1 MAAATC
7 SPGDQLPGLQAD
19 FNQIN
24 NILAEQVATVE
35 QEMAR
40 ISPWLKLLNTFGL
53 RTETTIINFSM
64 GKARDSAWN
73 EACNLATISSG
84 SLPAAIAAVDL
95 RVGAFGGLV
104 ASPPFL
110 VKLQLLPIRLRELNG
125 VRRVLDVGR
134 SAQDPLGILN

>member
-1 MAAATC
+1 
-7 SPGDQLPGLQAD
+7 
-19 FNQIN
+19 
-24 NILAEQVATVE
+24 
-35 QEMAR
+35 
-40 ISPWLKLLNTFGL
+40 
-53 RTETTIINFSM
+53 M

-110 VKLQLLPIRLRELNG
+110 VKLQLLPIRLKELNG
-125 VRRVLDVGR
+125 VRNVLDVL
-134 SAQDPLGILN
+134 AAEKAAAAAHV